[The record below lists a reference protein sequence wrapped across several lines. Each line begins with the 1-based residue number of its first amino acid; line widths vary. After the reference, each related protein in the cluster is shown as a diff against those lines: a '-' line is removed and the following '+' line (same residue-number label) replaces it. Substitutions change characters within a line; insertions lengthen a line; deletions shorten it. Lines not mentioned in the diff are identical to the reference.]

1 MIMVSIIV
9 AMGRNRAIGKDNQ
22 LMWHLPA
29 DLKHFRQVTMSKPVI
44 MGRKTFESIGK
55 LLPGR
60 TNVVVTRQSGYNAPG
75 CLVAGSLEEALGL
88 MAQEPEVFIAGGGD
102 IYRQAIPLTDRMY
115 ITIIDHNFDAD
126 TFFPEFDAGEWVI
139 VEERRHEADE
149 KNSYSMIF
157 RTCDRI

>member
-1 MIMVSIIV
+1 MVSIIV

-29 DLKHFRQVTMSKPVI
+29 DLKHFKQVTMSKPVI

-60 TNVVVTRQSGYNAPG
+60 TNVVVTRQAGYTAPG

-88 MAQEPEVFIAGGGD
+88 VEREPEVFIAGGGE
-102 IYRQAIPLTDRMY
+102 IYRQAIPVTDRMY
-115 ITIIDHNFDAD
+115 ITIIEQDFDAD
-126 TFFPEFDAGEWVI
+126 TFFPEFNAGEWVI
-139 VEERRHEADE
+139 AEERRHEADE
-149 KNSYSMIF
+149 KNNYSMIF
-157 RTCDRI
+157 RTYDRI